1 MSNVYVIDNGAY
13 SIKIEHAEKTEP
25 RIIPNCIMKAKSEKR
40 RAFIGN
46 QIDECRDASGLFYI
60 LGFQKGYLINWEA
73 QKTVWDYV
81 FSDQCCKV
89 NFKDSSVIVTEP
101 YFNFSSIQ
109 EAMTEIF
116 FEEYECHSLLRINPG
131 DLSAHHYSTTYT
143 KVICCLVVDSG
154 YSFTHIIPYING
166 KKYKKGIIRI
176 DVGGK
181 LLTNHLKE
189 VISYRQ
195 LHVMDETYVINQ
207 VKEDVC
213 YVSCDFNKD
222 MIISQ
227 KKGKENTIA
236 QNYVLPDYTTV
247 RRGYALPTDQSGQT
261 DNQHLQLSNER
272 FTVTELLLHPSDVG
286 IKQMGIS
293 EAIVASVNSC
303 PQETHSYLY
312 NNIVLTGGNMKF
324 AGIEKRIYMEVR
336 SYVPEEYDV
345 SIHLPSDPVTYVWQ
359 GGVQL
364 SRSSNFY
371 SHLVTKEQY
380 EEEGTQICYVKF
392 DV

>member
-1 MSNVYVIDNGAY
+1 M
-13 SIKIEHAEKTEP
+13 IKY
-25 RIIPNCIMKAKSEKR
+25 
-40 RAFIGN
+40 F
-46 QIDECRDASGLFYI
+46 
-60 LGFQKGYLINWEA
+60 
-73 QKTVWDYV
+73 
-81 FSDQCCKV
+81 
-89 NFKDSSVIVTEP
+89 VT
-101 YFNFSSIQ
+101 
-109 EAMTEIF
+109 A
-116 FEEYECHSLLRINPG
+116 G

-189 VISYRQ
+189 VISYRYLINFFFYVIMIKFKFVFYHQYIILCRQ

-261 DNQHLQLSNER
+261 DNVN
-272 FTVTELLLHPSDVG
+272 
-286 IKQMGIS
+286 KQFGVM
-293 EAIVASVNSC
+293 
-303 PQETHSYLY
+303 SYHFL
-312 NNIVLTGGNMKF
+312 
-324 AGIEKRIYMEVR
+324 
-336 SYVPEEYDV
+336 
-345 SIHLPSDPVTYVWQ
+345 
-359 GGVQL
+359 
-364 SRSSNFY
+364 
-371 SHLVTKEQY
+371 
-380 EEEGTQICYVKF
+380 
-392 DV
+392 